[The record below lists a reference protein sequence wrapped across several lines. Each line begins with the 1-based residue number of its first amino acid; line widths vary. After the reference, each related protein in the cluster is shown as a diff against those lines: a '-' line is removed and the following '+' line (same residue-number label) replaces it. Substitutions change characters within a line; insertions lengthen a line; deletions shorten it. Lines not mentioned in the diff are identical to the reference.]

1 MRAIVIREH
10 GGPEALRLEEI
21 PDPTPGPGEV
31 QVRVRACA
39 LNHLDV
45 WIRQGIPGAPFH
57 LPATTGADIAGEV
70 SALGSGVDDV
80 EVGAPVMVMPTVT
93 CGHCEACASGHDN
106 LCRHFEVLGEHRQG
120 GLAELISVPR
130 ANIFPMPGLLSFH
143 EAAAASLTPL
153 TAWHM
158 LVARAALRE
167 GETVLIQAAGS
178 GVGTAAVQIARHLG
192 ARVIATA
199 GSQAKLDVARRLGAH
214 ETINYKDEDFVR
226 AVKRLTNRRG
236 ADVIVEHV
244 GGATFEG
251 SLRALGW
258 GGRLV
263 TCGATT
269 GADVGVNLRHIF
281 YKNQSILG
289 STMGTKAEY
298 HHLLRLLGEGVVR
311 PVIHATFPLESI
323 VEAQRVLED
332 RAVIGKVVVTL

>member
-1 MRAIVIREH
+1 MKAVVIREH
-10 GGPEALRLEEI
+10 GGPEVLRLEEI
-21 PDPTPGPGEV
+21 PTPAPGPGEV

-39 LNHLDV
+39 LNHLDL
-45 WIRQGIPGAPFH
+45 WIRQGLPGAPFQ

-70 SALGSGVDDV
+70 SALGPGVDDV
-80 EVGAPVMVMPTVT
+80 EVGLPVMVLPTRS
-93 CGHCEACASGHDN
+93 CGHCEACVSGHDN
-106 LCRHFEVLGEHRQG
+106 LCRQFEVLGEHRQG
-120 GLAELISVPR
+120 GLAEFISVPR
-130 ANIFPMPGLLSFH
+130 GNIFPKPPALSFE

-158 LVARAALRE
+158 LVGRAAVRE

-199 GSQAKLDVARRLGAH
+199 GSQAKLDVARELGAH
-214 ETINYKDEDFVR
+214 ETINYIEEDFVA
-226 AVKRLTNRRG
+226 AVRRLTDRRG
-236 ADVIVEHV
+236 VDVVVEHV
-244 GGATFEG
+244 GGATFEA

-269 GADVGVNLRHIF
+269 GAKATVNLRHLF

-298 HHLLRLLGEGVVR
+298 HHLVRLLRQGVLR
-311 PVIHATFPLESI
+311 PVIHATFPLEAI
-323 VEAQRVLED
+323 AEAQRVLDD
-332 RAVIGKVVVTL
+332 RAVIGKVVLTV